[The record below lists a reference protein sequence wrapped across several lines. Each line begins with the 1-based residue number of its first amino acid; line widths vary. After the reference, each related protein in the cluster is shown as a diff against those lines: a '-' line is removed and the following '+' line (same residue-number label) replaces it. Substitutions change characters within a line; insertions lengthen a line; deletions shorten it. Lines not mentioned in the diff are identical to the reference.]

1 MAQNEGYDLA
11 MTKTVAE
18 AVAIPDTV
26 ACRAGKLQHSCEA
39 MAVGKAAAVLAASIF
54 HFGELSISQARAY
67 LAEKGIPVRT

>member
-26 ACRAGKLQHSCEA
+26 AGRAGKLQHFCEA